1 FIKFFC
7 VFCGLFPSNCQ
18 CFQMLAQC
26 PAIIRA
32 ESCTHDDL
40 HFLDAFLET
49 FVIDDDCSCQ
59 HVTVSSKKFCG
70 AVDDDISTKAE
81 RVLSKGCHECIV
93 HYGNQIVLT
102 CYLNDFSDVR
112 HF

>member
-1 FIKFFC
+1 MGFEEFIKFFC

-49 FVIDDDCSCQ
+49 FVIDDDCACQ

-81 RVLSKGCHECIV
+81 RVLSKGRSEERRVGKECR
-93 HYGNQIVLT
+93 G
-102 CYLNDFSDVR
+102 R
-112 HF
+112 GWAWAR